1 MSGGM
6 KANKRQKKPKTIS
19 EMARLGGLA
28 TAKKLT
34 AEERRQYARRA
45 AKARWA
51 K

>member
-1 MSGGM
+1 M
-6 KANKRQKKPKTIS
+6 KAKKRQKKPRTIS

-34 AEERRQYARRA
+34 AEKRRESARRA